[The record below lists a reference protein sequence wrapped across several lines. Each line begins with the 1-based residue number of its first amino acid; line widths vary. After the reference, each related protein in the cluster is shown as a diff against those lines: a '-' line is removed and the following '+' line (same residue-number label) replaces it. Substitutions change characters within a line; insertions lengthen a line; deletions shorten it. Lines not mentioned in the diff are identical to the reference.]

1 MLLFSNDRRVR
12 MDVSIIILAV
22 LGVITLVMNIYA
34 YALYAKDKRI
44 APTATDG
51 KGRVK
56 ERTLIMV
63 AFLMGGVGAA
73 IAMKTLRHKTKHLS
87 FKILVPLGIVVNI
100 AVIAGVVVLA
110 LVVL

>member
-1 MLLFSNDRRVR
+1 
-12 MDVSIIILAV
+12 MDILNIIIWAS
-22 LGVITLVMNIYA
+22 LGMITLIMNIYA

-56 ERTLIMV
+56 ESTLIRV
-63 AFLMGGVGAA
+63 AFLMGGIGAA

-87 FKILVPLGIVVNI
+87 FKILVPLGIVVNLL
-100 AVIAGVVVLA
+100 VIAGVIVLT